1 MCGFIQGMSRVNH
14 QDLGQLNGPIV
25 LFGGPYSNLQALDAL
40 FDRVRAL
47 GVGRDRMICTGD
59 VVAYCA
65 DAHAVSDRM
74 QDSGIAVVA
83 GNCEKQLAAV
93 VRAGHDFDMAR
104 RVIEASTVEQLE
116 EWVTEASDELG

>member
-25 LFGGPYSNLQALDAL
+25 LGGGPYSNLQALDAL

-47 GVGRDRMICTGD
+47 GVGRDRKICTGD

-83 GNCEKQLAAV
+83 GNCEKQLAAG
-93 VRAGHDFDMAR
+93 AMDCGCGCLLY
-104 RVIEASTVEQLE
+104 T
-116 EWVTEASDELG
+116 SDAAAE